1 MNRLSKTQLNLLDF
15 ALDKLY
21 SFLKRK
27 YSVVYT
33 GNNMFGVYDDIIHLQ
48 QCSLPPGI
56 TWFADIALKERMIHI
71 TIREVEHDTINSKR
85 DYDLFYMGSK
95 PTILTISF

>member
-15 ALDKLY
+15 ALDQLY

-27 YSVVYT
+27 YSVVYD
-33 GNNMFGVYDDIIHLQ
+33 GNNQFGVYDDIIHIQ
-48 QCSLPPGI
+48 QCSMSPGI
-56 TWFADIALKERMIHI
+56 AWFADIVLKDRKIYI
-71 TIREVEHDTINSKR
+71 SIREVEHDTINSKR

-95 PTILTISF
+95 PTIHTVSF